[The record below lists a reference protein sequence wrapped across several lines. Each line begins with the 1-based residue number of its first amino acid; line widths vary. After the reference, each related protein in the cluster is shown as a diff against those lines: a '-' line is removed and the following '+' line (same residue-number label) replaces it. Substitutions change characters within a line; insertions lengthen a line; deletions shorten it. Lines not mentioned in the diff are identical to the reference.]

1 MSDLYNTLGVERSA
15 SPEEIKRAY
24 RKLAAQHHPD
34 RGGDTKKFQEI
45 QAAYDTLSDPE
56 KRAAYD
62 NPQPQ
67 TGNFNF
73 HGSGFPPGFEEVLA
87 QFNNGMFGG
96 MFRQARPARN
106 RTLNLQTQ
114 LTLEE
119 AFFGKDLIA
128 NVQLPSGRD
137 QLLEVKIPAGIRD
150 GITLRLAGMGDD
162 SISNVA
168 RGDIH
173 LTVHIAPHS
182 KFRRE
187 NDDLIVDLSVN
198 CFDAVLGKTIQLD
211 TIDGKTLETSI
222 PPGIQHGQTL
232 SIQGYGMP
240 NISNSNMRGRMLVNI
255 NIIIPRTLTD
265 DQKDALRK
273 IIQ

>member
-1 MSDLYNTLGVERSA
+1 MQDYYSILGVA
-15 SPEEIKRAY
+15 KDATDDEIKKAY
-24 RKLAAQHHPD
+24 RKLAMKHHPD
-34 RGGDTKKFQEI
+34 RGGSQEEFQKI
-45 QAAYDTLSDPE
+45 QEAYSTLGDPN
-56 KRAAYD
+56 KRTQYD
-62 NPQPQ
+62 NPASHGPEFS
-67 TGNFNF
+67 FN
-73 HGSGFPPGFEEVLA
+73 GMPPGFEDIFA

-96 MFRQARPARN
+96 MFRNARPARN

-114 LTLEE
+114 ITLEE
-119 AFFGKDLIA
+119 AFFGKELIA

-162 SISNVA
+162 SISNIP

-173 LTVHIAPHS
+173 LTVHVLPNN

-187 NDDLIVDLSVN
+187 NDDLIVDLTVD

-211 TIDGKTLETSI
+211 TIDGKTLETAI
-222 PPGIQHGQTL
+222 PAGIQQGQSL

-240 NISNSNMRGRMLVNI
+240 NISNSNMRGRMMVNI
-255 NIIIPRTLTD
+255 NISIPRTLTN
-265 DQKDALRK
+265 DQKEALKK